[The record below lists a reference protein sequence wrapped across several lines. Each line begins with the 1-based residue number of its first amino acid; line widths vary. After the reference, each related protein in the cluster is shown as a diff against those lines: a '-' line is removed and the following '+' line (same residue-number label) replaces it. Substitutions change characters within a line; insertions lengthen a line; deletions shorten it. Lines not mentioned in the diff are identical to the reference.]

1 MVIEMRKINVME
13 HELVP
18 EHHLITEEEEK
29 NLLQSLG
36 AEKDSLPK
44 IKRSDPAIKMLEKIY
59 GPIRPGRVIK
69 IIRKSPTSGKS
80 IAYRVVTEE

>member
-1 MVIEMRKINVME
+1 MRKINVME

-18 EHHLITEEEEK
+18 EHHLISEEEEK
-29 NLLQSLG
+29 KLLQDLG
-36 AEKDSLPK
+36 TEKESLPK
-44 IKRSDPAIKMLEKIY
+44 IKRNDPAIKMLERIY

-69 IIRKSPTSGKS
+69 IIRKSPTSGKY

>member
-1 MVIEMRKINVME
+1 MVIKMRKINVME

-18 EHHLITEEEEK
+18 EHHLLSEEEEK
-29 NLLQSLG
+29 KLLELLG
-36 AEKDSLPK
+36 TERDSLPK
-44 IKRSDPAIKMLEKIY
+44 IKRSDPAVKVLEKIY
-59 GPIRPGRVIK
+59 GPIKQGRIIK